1 MLNCGTGNVP
11 LTRYLIPCGCM
22 VVFAATEMRHMLMAE
37 GEIIKK
43 AQSDSAKAMLQGPYS
58 KGAVAAA
65 PRLGKVKKT
74 QDGKSI
80 YVTFGGKQ
88 HGSRLAEI
96 AFLNEFG
103 KHNQAA
109 RPFIRE
115 ANENHADRAV
125 DAAQKIYDQYL
136 ARKGF

>member
-1 MLNCGTGNVP
+1 MATFDASDIDKYAFDFEELAS
-11 LTRYLIPCGCM
+11 IPDS
-22 VVFAATEMRHMLMAE
+22 VVTDMLMAE

-65 PRLGKVKKT
+65 PRLGKVRKT

-115 ANENHADRAV
+115 ANEKHADRAV